1 MFSIVADE
9 SVDFGIVQSLRK
21 ENINVIS
28 IQESYGGIADEE
40 VLQVALKNDAILIT
54 EDKDFGELVFRLGM
68 KHTGVLLIRILD
80 VDRSIKIE
88 YATATISKNLAAL
101 QNKFSVLTE
110 NKLRIK

>member
-54 EDKDFGELVFRLGM
+54 EDKDFGELVFRLRM

-88 YATATISKNLAAL
+88 YGTTIPQK
-101 QNKFSVLTE
+101 
-110 NKLRIK
+110 I